1 MNVTELGLDS
11 GWLQAHG
18 AHLTA
23 QEIARQPAAW
33 RDTHALLS
41 AERARIDAFLRPLLA
56 TAGLRIILTGAGSSA
71 YIGQCLAPV
80 LLRRLP
86 QRVEA
91 IATTDLVARPLD
103 WLQRDVPTL
112 LVSFARSGNSPESV
126 AALELAD
133 RCIARCWHLAI
144 TCNAGGELYRR
155 ASAVGSRFALA
166 LPESTHDAGFAMTA
180 SFSSMYYAALA
191 ILGGSGAGAAGI
203 DALATAGSAVLAQ
216 LGKPV
221 RQLAAQPF
229 ERAVFLGSGP
239 FAGLASEAALKL
251 LELTDGGV
259 ATMANTALGFR
270 HGPKTIVNRATL
282 VALFI
287 ASDPHARRYDLDL
300 LDELRRDA
308 AAGALVAI
316 AADAAAG
323 AAAADPDGGTSLES
337 GRREVCWLRTPH
349 ASGLADAELV
359 LPFALVAQ
367 LYAFHSSLRLG
378 LRPDTPCA
386 SGRVHR
392 VVQGVTIHPL

>member
-1 MNVTELGLDS
+1 LSAGPHLGLAAD
-11 GWLQAHG
+11 WLEARG

-33 RDTHALLS
+33 RDTHALLA
-41 AERARIDAFLRPLLA
+41 AERARIDAFLRPALA
-56 TAGLRIILTGAGSSA
+56 TPGLRIILAGAGSSA

-80 LLRRLP
+80 LLRKRP

-91 IATTDLVARPLD
+91 IGTTDLVARPLD

-133 RCIARCWHLAI
+133 RCVARCWHFVI

-155 ASAVGSRFALA
+155 ASAGSSSLALA

-191 ILGGSGAGAAGI
+191 TLGGDGDGAADESALAAAGA
-203 DALATAGSAVLAQ
+203 AVLAQ
-216 LGKPV
+216 LNTPL
-221 RQLAAQPF
+221 RELAGQSF

-259 ATMANTALGFR
+259 ATMANTPLGFR

-300 LDELRRDA
+300 LGELRRDA

-316 AADAAAG
+316 AATPDSTP
-323 AAAADPDGGTSLES
+323 ADPDIGTSPDKD
-337 GRREVCWLRTPH
+337 GAAVRWLRTPGT
-349 ASGLADAELV
+349 SGFADAELV

-367 LYAFHSSLRLG
+367 LYAFHSSLRRG

>member
-1 MNVTELGLDS
+1 LSAAPQLGLAAD
-11 GWLQAHG
+11 WLEAHG

-23 QEIARQPAAW
+23 QEIARQPGAW
-33 RDTHALLS
+33 RDTHALLR
-41 AERARIDAFLRPLLA
+41 AERARVEAFLRPVLA
-56 TAGLRIILTGAGSSA
+56 TAGLRIVLAGAGSSA
-71 YIGQCLAPV
+71 YIGQCLAPT
-80 LLRRLP
+80 LLRHLGR
-86 QRVEA
+86 RVEA
-91 IATTDLVARPLD
+91 IATTDLVARPLE

-133 RCIARCWHLAI
+133 RCVARCWHLVI
-144 TCNAGGELYRR
+144 TCNAAGELYRR
-155 ASAVGSRFALA
+155 ASAGGPRLALA

-180 SFSSMYYAALA
+180 SFSSMYYAGLAL
-191 ILGGSGAGAAGI
+191 LGGDGAAGC
-203 DALATAGSAVLAQ
+203 DALAAAGSTVLAQ
-216 LGKPV
+216 LNAPL
-221 RQLAAQPF
+221 RELASRPI
-229 ERAVFLGSGP
+229 ERTVFLGSGA

-282 VALFI
+282 VALFV

-300 LDELRRDA
+300 LEELRRDG

-316 AADAAAG
+316 AATPG
-323 AAAADPDGGTSLES
+323 SAAAAPDTGAGPDKDGAGVRWLLAPGT
-337 GRREVCWLRTPH
+337 
-349 ASGLADAELV
+349 AGLADAELV
-359 LPFALVAQ
+359 LPFALIAQ
-367 LYAFHSSLRLG
+367 LYAFHSSLRQG